1 VKNKLLTCYSASM
14 ALTALILGTTGAFAQ
29 STMEGPLTPTEI
41 ANLFAGGTTGPPP
54 SATFQDPTPGAPPGP
69 GQVVSGTPTP
79 LFGGPLATPAAN
91 SVLLVLS
98 ATSTD
103 VNSLGSI
110 KLGFDSAANS
120 PVTFSKTD
128 FFTDTFPTG
137 ISGIANGAVNGIN
150 FYGDAATPVEHA
162 AVDIVY
168 TTIITPQTLLGDVT
182 ITSPINLRGD
192 VFSDFDGKIV
202 DSAANSGALGVAPI
216 PEPSRIALFG
226 VGAIGLMGVM
236 VMRHRRHHCTSE

>member
-1 VKNKLLTCYSASM
+1 M
-14 ALTALILGTTGAFAQ
+14 
-29 STMEGPLTPTEI
+29 
-41 ANLFAGGTTGPPP
+41 
-54 SATFQDPTPGAPPGP
+54 
-69 GQVVSGTPTP
+69 
-79 LFGGPLATPAAN
+79 AAN

-120 PVTFSKTD
+120 PVTFGKTD

-137 ISGIANGAVNGIN
+137 ISGIADGAVNGIK
-150 FYGDAATPVEHA
+150 FYSDAATTVEHA

-168 TTIITPQTLLGDVT
+168 TTPLTQTLLGDVT
-182 ITSPINLRGD
+182 ITSPINLRSD

-202 DSAANSGALGVAPI
+202 DNAANSGALGVAPI
-216 PEPSRIALFG
+216 PEPSRVALFG

-236 VMRHRRHHCTSE
+236 VMRHRRHHCTSA